1 MRNPAAQGR
10 RDANH
15 ADVTQ
20 WYEQM
25 FCNVIDYSHVGFGHP
40 DLGIACAGRFE
51 LSEVK
56 TEDGELNAAQ
66 KRFHRD
72 WRGPKIP
79 IVRTREDVIAHVQD
93 IRRRVAG
100 ITKERQ

>member
-1 MRNPAAQGR
+1 VRNPAIQGR

-15 ADVTQ
+15 ADITI
-20 WYEQM
+20 WYQQL

-40 DLGIACAGRFE
+40 DLGIACSGRLE
-51 LSEVK
+51 LAEVK

-66 KRFHRD
+66 KLFAAV

-79 IVRTREDVIAHVQD
+79 IIRTREDVINHVQD
-93 IRRRVAG
+93 IRRRVARVSRN
-100 ITKERQ
+100 EL